1 MTHPGRSLP
10 AAVPLAPEVFLG
22 RQPILDRSG
31 KLAGYELLFRS
42 APQGGAVFPD
52 AAKATATVIQR
63 ALGEFGLEQVLGGVR
78 GFINFSADMLLDDV
92 VEILPR
98 DQIVI
103 EILETV
109 EPTAQL
115 LERVQDL
122 KRRGFSLALDDYHG
136 KGSLTDPFLP
146 AADIVKVDL
155 NGKAPEKLMQLTLG
169 LQNSRKKLLAEKVD
183 SRRQAD
189 DCWDLGYDMFQ
200 GYFFA
205 RPIVMAGKKF
215 SPAEQAILRLIG
227 LVSTDAPGDEIEAAI
242 RGTPQ
247 LAINLL
253 RIVNSAAA
261 GLNQPIQ
268 SLGHALIVLGRNQL
282 RRWLQLLMYSLA
294 GDGASHYPGPLAT
307 LAATRGKL
315 LERLA
320 CLSGSRSAEA
330 GDRAF
335 MVGVLSL
342 AGTLMSR
349 ELHEVIEPLRLAP
362 EVKDALLGRAGP
374 LGLLLNLAESLEAG
388 DTAGV
393 AGFLKDWP
401 GKLEP
406 ETVGQSYV
414 EAMVWSSALA
424 A

>member
-1 MTHPGRSLP
+1 
-10 AAVPLAPEVFLG
+10 VFLG

-63 ALGEFGLEQVLGGVR
+63 ALGEFGLDQVLGGVR
-78 GFINFSADMLLDDV
+78 GFINFSAEMLLDDV

-98 DQIVI
+98 DQVVI
-103 EILETV
+103 EVLETV

-122 KRRGFSLALDDYHG
+122 KRRGFTVALDDYHG
-136 KGSLTDPFLP
+136 KGSLTEPFLP

-155 NGKAPEKLMQLTLG
+155 NGKAPEALMQLTLG
-169 LQNSRKKLLAEKVD
+169 LQNARKVLLAEKVD

-189 DCWDLGYDMFQ
+189 DCWDMGYDMFQ

-205 RPIVMAGKKF
+205 RPNVMAGKKM

-227 LVSTDAPGDEIEAAI
+227 LVSTDAPGEEIEAAI

-253 RIVNSAAA
+253 RVVNSAAA
-261 GLNQPIQ
+261 GRNQPIR
-268 SLGHALIVLGRNQL
+268 SLGHALMVLGRSQL
-282 RRWLQLLMYSLA
+282 RRWLQLLMYSIA
-294 GDGASHYPGPLAT
+294 GDGASHYPGPLAI

-315 LERLA
+315 LEHLA
-320 CLSGSRSAEA
+320 REVGSRSAEA

-362 EVKDALLGRAGP
+362 DVKDALLGRSGH
-374 LGLLLNLAESLEAG
+374 LGLFLDLAEALESA
-388 DTAGV
+388 DMARV
-393 AGFLKDWP
+393 EQFLASWP
-401 GKLEP
+401 GKLDSA
-406 ETVGQSYV
+406 TVARVYG